1 MTRALFSVNDLL
13 AEVVKFRYAPAFVR
27 ANIKR
32 ILNRPVWGGA
42 SKTPSKLGVLTE
54 EISRLKSEIKER
66 RAETAK
72 LKNAVRACW
81 KICRDGEN
89 GEEVTLIAI
98 EALGTRA
105 EGRNS
110 RKKPKQGTDKG
121 KDG

>member
-1 MTRALFSVNDLL
+1 MTRAVFSVNALL
-13 AEVVKFRYAPAFVR
+13 AEVVKFWYTPAFVR

-32 ILNRPVWGGA
+32 ILNRPVWGGV
-42 SKTPSKLGVLTE
+42 SKTPSKLGALTE
-54 EISRLKSEIKER
+54 EISRLKSEIKEW

-72 LKNAVRACW
+72 LKTAVRACW

-98 EALGTRA
+98 EALGTRG
-105 EGRNS
+105 EGRKPK
-110 RKKPKQGTDKG
+110 KKPKQGADKG